1 MPHAH
6 VGCTHVHT
14 LHQSGDS
21 NLCICQPWPMAVWV
35 SGLRVT
41 SSIVAQRGQ
50 RLGDSLP
57 HGRRENLILCNNQ
70 SLDGRAVGLESA
82 AGGPRGRVRT
92 ARGDGRSQDATA
104 GAGGGASDG
113 ATTVKP
119 VKALRSRLSSLHC
132 KLEPP
137 APPASPRW
145 RCRSRVTWSPAQ
157 PSSLES
163 RQIGQIGLFSSQL
176 FSSTRHLSKHARR
189 HGESER
195 EALALASF

>member
-1 MPHAH
+1 MRMWGVHMYTR
-6 VGCTHVHT
+6 CTRAGTAIYAYASHGRWR
-14 LHQSGDS
+14 SGSPDS
-21 NLCICQPWPMAVWV
+21 ASRLP
-35 SGLRVT
+35 
-41 SSIVAQRGQ
+41 SSRRGQ

-57 HGRRENLILCNNQ
+57 HGRRENLMLCNNQ

-92 ARGDGRSQDATA
+92 EPRGDGRSQDATA
-104 GAGGGASDG
+104 GAGASDG

-119 VKALRSRLSSLHC
+119 EKALRSRLSSPHC
-132 KLEPP
+132 KREPP

-145 RCRSRVTWSPAQ
+145 RCRSRVTWSPA
-157 PSSLES
+157 
-163 RQIGQIGLFSSQL
+163 QIGQIGLFSSQL

-189 HGESER
+189 HDGSER